1 MALQCVFYRMLTLIP
16 NSRKNY
22 SGEMSG
28 IDNCGNGSAER
39 LDYLFAEFFYF
50 LPDLTFN
57 GVSLLLFSVE

>member
-1 MALQCVFYRMLTLIP
+1 MTKVYPKLIVSLWYW
-16 NSRKNY
+16 NQKNY

-39 LDYLFAEFFYF
+39 LDYLFAELFYF

-57 GVSLLLFSVE
+57 GVSLLLFSAE